1 MDRLHCTDC
10 DERFYSASPAWMARN
25 GRPCPECGGTLTV
38 EDAAPAHLAPAQPE
52 PVPTA
57 A

>member
-1 MDRLHCTDC
+1 MDLLHCTDC
-10 DERFYSASPAWMARN
+10 DERFHTASPAWMVRN
-25 GRPCPECGGTLTV
+25 GRPCPQCGGPLEV
-38 EDAAPAHLAPAQPE
+38 ADVAPARLAPAQPE